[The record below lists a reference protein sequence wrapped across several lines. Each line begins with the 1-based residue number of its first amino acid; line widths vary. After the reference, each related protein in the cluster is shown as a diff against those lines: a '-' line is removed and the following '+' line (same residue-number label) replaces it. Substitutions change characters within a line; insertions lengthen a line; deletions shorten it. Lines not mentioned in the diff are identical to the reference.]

1 MTEPHPYV
9 KVAESKAIATY
20 LNDHLAGSA
29 AALDLLAAARGHAH
43 TAVFEGVVDAVT
55 VEIEQDRE
63 TLLGI
68 MARVDADAGV
78 VKQTAARVAEKAF
91 RLTASNAVTGN
102 HALSRL
108 LELEALC
115 IGILGKRAGWLALQA
130 ANHQALADVDFDRLI
145 GRANDQ
151 FARLEPYRLEAAT
164 AALASSV
171 ADTRGVNDIGPRR
184 DDAIGTL

>member
-1 MTEPHPYV
+1 M
-9 KVAESKAIATY
+9 AESKAIATY

-29 AALDLLAAARGHAH
+29 AALDLLAAMRGHAH
-43 TAVFEGVVDAVT
+43 TEVFEGVVDAVT
-55 VEIEQDRE
+55 VDIEQDRE
-63 TLLGI
+63 SLLEI

-91 RLTASNAVTGN
+91 RLKASNAVTGN
-102 HALSRL
+102 DALSRL

-115 IGILGKRAGWLALQA
+115 IGILGKRAGWLALRA

-151 FARLEPYRLEAAT
+151 FARLHRVETAA
-164 AALASSV
+164 AALASSA
-171 ADTRGVNDIGPRR
+171 ADARGVNDVGPRR
-184 DDAIGTL
+184 DDATGPL